1 MMLTTAFETAAQL
14 RAKTLGL
21 EGHPLVVIPHPLA
34 TCSQAEVKTIAANV
48 VDGVARGLT
57 RSA

>member
-1 MMLTTAFETAAQL
+1 MLTSAFQTAAEL

-21 EGHPLVVIPHPLA
+21 EGHPLVVMPHPLA
-34 TCSQAEVKTIAANV
+34 SRSEAEVKAIVETL
-48 VDGVARGLT
+48 VDAVARGLT

>member
-1 MMLTTAFETAAQL
+1 MLTTAFETAAQV

-21 EGHPLVVIPHPLA
+21 EGHPFVIVQHPLA
-34 TCSQAEVKTIAANV
+34 SKTDAEVKVMAEAL

-57 RSA
+57 GKS

>member
-1 MMLTTAFETAAQL
+1 MLTTAFETAAQL

-21 EGHPLVVIPHPLA
+21 EGHPLVVMPHPLA
-34 TCSQAEVKTIAANV
+34 SRTLAEVKMIAASV

>member
-1 MMLTTAFETAAQL
+1 MLTSAFQTAAQL

-21 EGHPLVVIPHPLA
+21 EGHPLVVMPHPLA
-34 TCSQAEVKTIAANV
+34 SRSEAEVKAIVETL
-48 VDGVARGLT
+48 VDTVAGGLT

>member
-1 MMLTTAFETAAQL
+1 MLTAAFQTAAEL

-21 EGHPLVVIPHPLA
+21 EGHPLVVMPHPLA
-34 TCSQAEVKTIAANV
+34 SRTAAEVKTIV
-48 VDGVARGLT
+48 ETMIDGVARGLT